1 MENES
6 YYWDLTAKYLNGK
19 ATSEEQEELQEW
31 RARDNEHEARFKAQE
46 KLWAVTEYKPE
57 READTGKAWAR
68 TEGLLQA
75 KIDSRRPVRILY
87 SALKVAAM
95 LAIVG
100 TFIWLFKGPGSPF
113 NGTELV
119 KAGAEKI
126 EIVLPDSS
134 HVWLNKGSELAYDKN
149 LEGDERVVRLKG
161 EGYFEVRRDVRRP
174 FIIQTGK
181 VRTTVLGTSFNLRAY
196 PDDDQVELVVA
207 TGKVAFRADGGKDE
221 AIVTP
226 GNGASI
232 HKASGLLNRYAVGGE
247 NAWSW
252 RSGKLQFEDDPL
264 REVISDLSRHYGVK
278 LELQN
283 SNLQACRF
291 TGTFTNARLE
301 EVLRVLQASLDITFK
316 NSGAQ
321 SIIISGQGC
330 N

>member
-1 MENES
+1 MENDS

-19 ATSEEQEELQEW
+19 ATSEEQKELNEW
-31 RARDNEHEARFKAQE
+31 RALNGEHETRFKAQE

-57 READTGKAWAR
+57 READTGQAWAR
-68 TEGLLQA
+68 TERLLQA
-75 KIDSRRPVRILY
+75 KIEHRRPVRTLY
-87 SALKVAAM
+87 TVLKVAAM

-100 TFIWLFKGPGSPF
+100 TFIWLFRSPGSPF
-113 NGTELV
+113 NQKVLT
-119 KAGAEKI
+119 AGSEKI

-134 HVWLNKGSELAYDKN
+134 HVWLNKGSELAYDKG
-149 LEGDERVVRLKG
+149 LEGEARVVSLKG
-161 EGYFEVRRDVRRP
+161 EAFFEVRRDVKRP

-196 PDDDQVELVVA
+196 PDDEMVELVVA
-207 TGKVAFRADGGKDE
+207 TGKVAFKAESSKDE

-226 GNGASI
+226 GNGARFN
-232 HKASGLLNRYAVGGE
+232 KAGGLMNKYQVAGQ

-264 REVISDLSRHYGVK
+264 KEVISDLRRHYGVK
-278 LELQN
+278 LEFQN
-283 SNLQACRF
+283 INLQACRF

-301 EVLRVLQASLDITFK
+301 EVLQVLQASLDLTYK
-316 NSGAQ
+316 KSGAQ
-321 SIIISGQGC
+321 TIVINGQGC